1 MSLILLANN
10 NAKSVLASGVSA
22 SATVITVSSGSGVLF
37 PTPSPGVSYFKLTII
52 DAATKT
58 INEIMHVTSVSG
70 DVMTVIR
77 GQEGTTA
84 RVWSTNDIVANL
96 MTAGSLLSFL
106 QISNN
111 LSEIKDAGQNAVNE
125 ARYNLGISDSSGFVG
140 RSLGAPKTFY
150 ANGTYT
156 RSALARFAKITI
168 VGGGGGGGGCQASNN
183 TETFSGAGGGAAAT
197 IVVWV
202 DLSVA
207 ISYAITIGKGGKGG
221 VGAVSGADGGT
232 TSFASLFS
240 APGGK
245 GGVKSGVSNTAGGA
259 GGIAAA
265 GDIRINGGTG
275 SDGQTGTSLL
285 TGNGGASYFGG
296 GGRAGA
302 QAGIAGAAP
311 GSGGGGAYDLGFT
324 STAYTGGDGADGI
337 LILEE
342 FA

>member
-1 MSLILLANN
+1 
-10 NAKSVLASGVSA
+10 
-22 SATVITVSSGSGVLF
+22 
-37 PTPSPGVSYFKLTII
+37 
-52 DAATKT
+52 
-58 INEIMHVTSVSG
+58 
-70 DVMTVIR
+70 MTVIR

-111 LSEIKDAGQNAVNE
+111 LSEIKDAGEDAVNE

-140 RSLGAPKTFY
+140 RSLGAPKAFY

-156 RSALARFAKITI
+156 RSPLARYAKVTLT
-168 VGGGGGGGGCQASNN
+168 GAGGGGGGCQASNN
-183 TETFSGAGGGAAAT
+183 TETFSGAGGGAGAT

-202 DLSVA
+202 DLSA
-207 ISYAITIGKGGKGG
+207 ASSYAITVGKGGKGG
-221 VGAVSGADGGT
+221 VGAVSGADGGA

-259 GGIAAA
+259 GGTATA

-275 SDGQTGTSLL
+275 SDGQTGTRLL

-296 GGRAGA
+296 GGRAGS

-324 STAYTGGDGADGI
+324 GTAFTGGDGATGMAI
-337 LILEE
+337 VEE